1 MGDYFGKLCMK
12 CFNLST
18 QKSIKLEQISFIQG
32 SALSELN
39 FCNNCFRFSFSLS
52 IPLSRWLALIIS
64 GTIEL
69 LPPPIPFSSLSR

>member
-1 MGDYFGKLCMK
+1 MDDCFGKLCMK

-18 QKSIKLEQISFIQG
+18 QKSIKLEQISFIQD

-52 IPLSRWLALIIS
+52 RRLALIIS

-69 LPPPIPFSSLSR
+69 LPPTIPFFSLSR